1 MNKLM
6 SVILT
11 IAFAAMAQG
20 QERKFMVCAGTNIN
34 GVKVPVYVE
43 LYVLNSK
50 QVEGL
55 KIQIKKQILV
65 NEVSRITGQAY
76 NDGLLSNHI
85 SFTAKTDKDLS
96 IILPLNFRMMKTT
109 EAFLAQEKGDDVTL
123 TSITCSYK

>member
-1 MNKLM
+1 MNKLI
-6 SVILT
+6 VILT
-11 IAFAAMAQG
+11 IVLAAMAHAQ
-20 QERKFMVCAGTNIN
+20 QESKFMVCAGSNVN
-34 GVKVPVYVE
+34 GVKVPVYVQ
-43 LYVLNSK
+43 LYVVNSK

-55 KIQIKKQILV
+55 KIQIKKQVLV

-76 NDGLLSNHI
+76 NDGLISNHM
-85 SFTAKTDKDLS
+85 SFTAKSDKDLS